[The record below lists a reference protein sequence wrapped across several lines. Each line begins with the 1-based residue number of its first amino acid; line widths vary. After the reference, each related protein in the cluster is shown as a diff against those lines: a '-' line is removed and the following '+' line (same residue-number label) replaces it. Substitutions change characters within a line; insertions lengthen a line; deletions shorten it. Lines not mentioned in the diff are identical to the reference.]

1 MRNGSKIEKHK
12 ANTAGAPFFVNS
24 PLLNM
29 ISFVMWLTCVGTQE
43 EAAEAYD
50 IAAIKFRGLNAVTN
64 FDMSR
69 YDVKSIMESSAL
81 PVGGTTKCLKD
92 VHDQSDMGMNSSGA
106 DSASHMTATTKLLTD
121 GIGSYGNENYGY
133 SGWSPSAMMRIPL
146 QFSNGQEHSRLWCK
160 PEQDSAVVAAAHNL
174 QHLQHFPSPG
184 GTHDFFHPS
193 HVQDVTGVA
202 DVSSPSV
209 DPNSFLYNGVVGY
222 HGSMGGGYAMPVATL
237 VDSNHATSSYGV
249 EEGTSELYSGQ
260 NLYYLSQASPG
271 ANTGKADAYE
281 QQGVGYESWVPSVPV
296 ISQKDPNVTVC
307 HGTPLFSVWK

>member
-1 MRNGSKIEKHK
+1 METILKSIKLILMKWLFLE
-12 ANTAGAPFFVNS
+12 F

-29 ISFVMWLTCVGTQE
+29 ISFVVWLTCVGTQE

-160 PEQDSAVVAAAHNL
+160 PE
-174 QHLQHFPSPG
+174 
-184 GTHDFFHPS
+184 
-193 HVQDVTGVA
+193 
-202 DVSSPSV
+202 
-209 DPNSFLYNGVVGY
+209 
-222 HGSMGGGYAMPVATL
+222 
-237 VDSNHATSSYGV
+237 
-249 EEGTSELYSGQ
+249 
-260 NLYYLSQASPG
+260 
-271 ANTGKADAYE
+271 
-281 QQGVGYESWVPSVPV
+281 
-296 ISQKDPNVTVC
+296 
-307 HGTPLFSVWK
+307 